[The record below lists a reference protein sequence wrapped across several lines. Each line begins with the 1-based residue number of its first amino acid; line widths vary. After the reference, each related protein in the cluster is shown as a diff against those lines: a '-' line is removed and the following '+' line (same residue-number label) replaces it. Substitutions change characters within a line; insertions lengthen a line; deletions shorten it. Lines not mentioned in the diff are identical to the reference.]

1 MFDIFGA
8 VSSAVSSISRTISS
22 AVSSF
27 TRSVSSGITSARRTI
42 SSGVSNISRSIS
54 RSISHASRSISS
66 GVSHISRSVSRG
78 ISHIGRSIS
87 SGVSYARRT
96 ISQTIPKT
104 VQPVVVKDI
113 KQIGRTVQGSISQ
126 IYHAPVKVQSALKR
140 LEEMKKQ
147 VATTG
152 RKLTSGVISNVP
164 LPKVQVSKGVVN
176 IQTPKI
182 KLPEIR
188 LQAPQVELP
197 QIKLPEIKLPEV
209 KLPEIRIDNK
219 PIVKP
224 QDVNNVADS
233 ARKTVA
239 QVVEK
244 RDEIYERGT
253 LPQKLGAMA
262 ADAMLPLDLAKV
274 ITKGADEPMDYFWA
288 GVDVLGLI
296 PFVGWAAK
304 GAIKGVGK
312 SLKVA
317 SVAAKVGKLGE
328 VGKASKIADF
338 GKVGKEVGDL
348 SLFKGVGSILEGFK
362 GVKIG
367 EGVEALKARRLS
379 RFTKLELPK
388 IRRLELPKIKRFEL
402 PKIRRFELP
411 KIKRFEPPKLKPLS
425 RMKPARA
432 FKVADEIPEVAKMA
446 GKTAEMGKTTKL
458 SRVGKVLKYAPHA
471 ALGGALVYGL
481 LNAPVPEEEQGG
493 GDQGGG
499 DRRDQGIDQSIA
511 DQIAQY
517 FQELA
522 NWLASLFGVQPP
534 YQEYPYYGGEYPEY
548 PYPYNPEYPYPEE
561 PLPPEYGYEEEYPPS
576 YVPEEWADYVAPA
589 EGFAQDVLGAI
600 EGIPLIGDLAAEA
613 RRSGMAL
620 PFLLVGTVGAYA
632 GYKYGYPRLKKFLR
646 KHGILGKKK
655 KRGG

>member
-42 SSGVSNISRSIS
+42 SSGVSNISRTIS

-66 GVSHISRSVSRG
+66 G
-78 ISHIGRSIS
+78 ISHVSRSIS
-87 SGVSYARRT
+87 GGVSHVSRT
-96 ISQTIPKT
+96 ISSGATAATRTIQQIRLPPIKPKLPPIKPQLPSIKPSS
-104 VQPVVVKDI
+104 VSQAANVVVRKVSEAASSI
-113 KQIGRTVQGSISQ
+113 K
-126 IYHAPVKVQSALKR
+126 
-140 LEEMKKQ
+140 
-147 VATTG
+147 
-152 RKLTSGVISNVP
+152 
-164 LPKVQVSKGVVN
+164 PKVVV
-176 IQTPKI
+176 
-182 KLPEIR
+182 
-188 LQAPQVELP
+188 P
-197 QIKLPEIKLPEV
+197 QIKLPEIKPQVKLSTIKLPEV
-209 KLPEIRIDNK
+209 KLPEI
-219 PIVKP
+219 KP
-224 QDVNNVADS
+224 QVVIPQIRLPEVKVQTPQIKLPEIKIPQASQIKLPEIAES

-253 LPQKLGAMA
+253 LTQKLGAMA
-262 ADAMLPLDLAKV
+262 ADVMLPLDLAKV
-274 ITKGADEPMDYFWA
+274 ITKGADEPMDYVWA

-304 GAIKGVGK
+304 GAIKGVSK

-328 VGKASKIADF
+328 VSKASKIADF

-402 PKIRRFELP
+402 PKIKRFELP
-411 KIKRFEPPKLKPLS
+411 KIRRLELPKIKKFEPPKIKPLS
-425 RMKPARA
+425 RMRPARA

-446 GKTAEMGKTTKL
+446 GKTAEIGKTTKL
-458 SRVGKVLKYAPHA
+458 SRVGKALKYAPHA

-534 YQEYPYYGGEYPEY
+534 YMEGYEYPYYYGEGEYPYPYYPEY
-548 PYPYNPEYPYPEE
+548 PYYEE

-620 PFLLVGTVGAYA
+620 PFLLVGAVGAYA
-632 GYKYGYPRLKKFLR
+632 GYKYGYPRVKKFLR